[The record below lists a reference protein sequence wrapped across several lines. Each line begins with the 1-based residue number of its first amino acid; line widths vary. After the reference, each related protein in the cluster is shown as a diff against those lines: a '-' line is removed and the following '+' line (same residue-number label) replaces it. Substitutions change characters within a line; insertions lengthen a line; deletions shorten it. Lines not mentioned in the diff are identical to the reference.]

1 LILGV
6 DAAWG
11 ACGWA
16 VVDGLKLVDAG
27 VIKPSK
33 AGRVCSLL
41 DALEAGPGRHALG
54 LAVVEWPG
62 RHDGLHGG
70 GDVTVVRALGQIA
83 GAVGMWAAAR
93 GLEPFMVE
101 PEAWRRVWGIHGH
114 ASAKGKALAVQEAK
128 KAYGIELQHDAAE
141 AALIAGAAERMSWR

>member
-1 LILGV
+1 MILGV

-16 VVDGLKLVDAG
+16 VVDGLKLVDSG

-33 AGRVCSLL
+33 AGRMCSLL
-41 DALEAGPGRHALG
+41 SALEAGPGRHTLTS
-54 LAVVEWPG
+54 AVVEWPG

-83 GAVGMWAAAR
+83 GAVGLWAALR
-93 GLEPFMVE
+93 GLEPRMVE
-101 PEAWRRVWGIHGH
+101 PEEWRRVWGIHGH
-114 ASAKGKALAVQEAK
+114 ASAQTKALAVQEAK
-128 KAYGIELQHDAAE
+128 RAYVIELQHDAAE
-141 AALIAGAAERMSWR
+141 AALIAGAAARMSWR

>member
-1 LILGV
+1 MILGV

-16 VVDGLKLVDAG
+16 VVDGLKLVDSG

-41 DALEAGPGRHALG
+41 SALEAGPGRHTLTS
-54 LAVVEWPG
+54 AVVEWPG

-83 GAVGMWAAAR
+83 GAVGAWAALR
-93 GLEPFMVE
+93 GLEPRMVE
-101 PEAWRRVWGIHGH
+101 PEEWRRVWGIHGH
-114 ASAKGKALAVQEAK
+114 ASAQTKALAVQEAK
-128 KAYGIELQHDAAE
+128 RAYGIELQHDAAE
-141 AALIAGAAERMSWR
+141 AALIAGAAARMSWR

>member
-33 AGRVCSLL
+33 VRRVCSLL
-41 DALEAGPGRHALG
+41 AALEAGPGRHPLAV
-54 LAVVEWPG
+54 AVVERPG
-62 RHDGLHGG
+62 RHDSLHGG
-70 GDVTVVRALGQIA
+70 GDVTVIRALGQVG

-93 GLEPFMVE
+93 GIEPFMVE

-114 ASAKGKALAVQEAK
+114 ASAKTKALSIQEARR
-128 KAYGIELQHDAAE
+128 AYGVDLTHDAAE
-141 AALIAGAAERMSWR
+141 AALIAGAAARMSWR

>member
-1 LILGV
+1 MILGV

-16 VVDGLKLVDAG
+16 VVDGARLVDSG

-33 AGRVCSLL
+33 AQRVCSLL
-41 DALEAGPGRHALG
+41 AALEAGPGRHRLE

-70 GDVTVVRALGQIA
+70 GDVTVVRALGQVGGVV
-83 GAVGMWAAAR
+83 GAWSALR
-93 GLEPFMVE
+93 GLEPRMVE
-101 PEAWRRVWGIHGH
+101 PEEWRRVWGIHGH

-128 KAYGIELQHDAAE
+128 RAYGIELQHDAAE
-141 AALIAGAAERMSWR
+141 AALIAGAAARMSWR